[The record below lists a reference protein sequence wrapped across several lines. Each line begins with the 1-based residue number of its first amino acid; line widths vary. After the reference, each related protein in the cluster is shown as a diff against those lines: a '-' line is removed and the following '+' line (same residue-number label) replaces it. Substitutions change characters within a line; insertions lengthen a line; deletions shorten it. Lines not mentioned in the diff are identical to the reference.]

1 MLIRSPRTLHSSD
14 ELLLY
19 FTKSMQF
26 SVLENSLILPFTV
39 ANLGSILKMV
49 CARILLP
56 HPDSPTIPNVLLLFI
71 LNQIIRETAAS
82 VSNNDNLHISY

>member
-1 MLIRSPRTLHSSD
+1 
-14 ELLLY
+14 
-19 FTKSMQF
+19 MQF

-71 LNQIIRETAAS
+71 LRSTPFTAINLPS
-82 VSNNDNLHISY
+82 SN